1 MITLKRNVKPK
12 LPICEMLCDG
22 GLDPKL
28 NLYDVTK
35 SMNEHA
41 TNLFLGRPRSGK
53 TSFLYSIFKQKKL
66 FAKVFHNIYIFQP
79 SASRESMKDQLFNQL
94 PADQL
99 YEELT
104 YDNLNDCIERIK
116 SAPFEENHC
125 IIFDDMTAYLKNKH
139 TLQMLKELIYNRR
152 HLHCSIFFLVQT
164 WYSVPKDIRK
174 LFSNLFIFK
183 TGKSEMES
191 LFDEIVEQ
199 HKEIIPKISKIAFDV
214 KYNFLFINTESGRM
228 FRNFDEIIIKTD
240 EDEEIK
246 NVLKSV

>member
-1 MITLKRNVKPK
+1 MSITLKKNVKPK

-35 SMNEHA
+35 FMNEHA
-41 TNLFLGRPRSGK
+41 TNLFLGGK

-66 FAKVFHNIYIFQP
+66 FSKVFHNIYIFQP
-79 SASRESMKDQLFNQL
+79 SASRASMKDQLFNQL
-94 PADQL
+94 GDDQL

-104 YDNLNDCIERIK
+104 YDNLNDCIEKIK

-183 TGKSEMES
+183 TGKSELEA

-199 HKEIIPKISKIAFDV
+199 HKEIIPKISKIAFDA

-240 EDEEIK
+240 EDDEI
-246 NVLKSV
+246 NNIIKSV